1 MSTASTSSPKL
12 SLSGQ
17 NVSSL
22 DDYEIVSKCGEGTYG
37 CVFKAIHKKTKQLVA
52 LKKIVNVPKED
63 GLPVEIKYLTRL
75 TKSKNVVLIRDYFW
89 AQDLQLCIVFEFMDY
104 DLWRLMTGPNVTFD
118 LLQIKCLV
126 RQILEGLYQCHSA
139 GIMHRDVK
147 PSNLLINSSGVLKLA
162 DFGLTTSFLGSSY
175 LSNNVVSLYYRSPE
189 LLMGSHSYGPEVDMW
204 SVGCILIE
212 MVTNNYLFAGANEAE
227 QLDLIFRIFGT
238 PSEDIWPGVTQLS
251 GWSMVQN
258 KKRYPPQDL
267 AVILDFLSVDALD
280 LVTRLLSLDPK
291 KRISSFEA
299 LQHPWFWTSPLPCQ
313 PDRLP
318 KTWPLGS
325 SRNSPRKYQSDF
337 PRSLHLY
344 EDTTR
349 KKSTARGTSR
359 RGSGRGGSRG
369 VNGATNTGRAVRASR
384 YSPYRQTYKNIG
396 HSAQHPIVIA
406 S

>member
-1 MSTASTSSPKL
+1 MTTNSSSSSPPGL
-12 SLSGQ
+12 PVGTM
-17 NVSSL
+17 

-37 CVFKAIHKKTKQLVA
+37 CVFKALHKKTRQLVA
-52 LKKIVNVPKED
+52 LKRIINVPKED
-63 GLPVEIKYLTRL
+63 GLPVEIKYLTKL
-75 TKSKNVVLIRDYFW
+75 TTSKNIVLIRDYFW
-89 AQDLQLCIVFEFMDY
+89 NKESQLCIVFEFMDY

-118 LLQIKCLV
+118 LLQIKCIV
-126 RQILEGLYQCHSA
+126 RQMLEGLYQCHSV

-147 PSNLLINSSGVLKLA
+147 PSNLLINTDGILKLA
-162 DFGLTTSFLGSSY
+162 DFGLTTSFIGSTY

-189 LLMGSHSYGPEVDMW
+189 LLMGSHSYGPEIDMW

-238 PSEDIWPGVTQLS
+238 PSEEIWPGVTSLS
-251 GWSMVQN
+251 GWGSVEH

-267 AVILDFLSVDALD
+267 KQVLDFLSPEALD

-299 LQHPWFWTSPLPCQ
+299 LQHPWFWTSPLPCL
-313 PDRLP
+313 PERLP
-318 KTWPLGS
+318 RTWPLGS
-325 SRNSPRKYQSDF
+325 NRNSPRKYQSDF

-344 EDTTR
+344 EEPTR
-349 KKSTARGTSR
+349 KKAPSTRGR
-359 RGSGRGGSRG
+359 RGRGRGASS
-369 VNGATNTGRAVRASR
+369 NAGRAAHASR
-384 YSPYRQTYKNIG
+384 YSPYRQYKNYG
-396 HSAQHPIVIA
+396 HSAQQPIVIA